1 MSEVN
6 QASFCYP
13 PQFPEQGRLP
23 TRADQVYQNIRR
35 QCQQETDY
43 HDALCVAAGRRVMA
57 PCCKTLHISLFFDGT
72 GNNLYNDLYLSDPKH
87 PTNIARLF
95 RASIGEGHAG
105 GTAHSSRAQGL
116 TDPPGS
122 GNGQYFKYYM
132 PGVGTPFTEV
142 GDLNYSE
149 LGLATAAFGEERIN
163 WGLMVLIDALRRA
176 LAQPR
181 LDNASLRAAVKAMGA
196 PAGFEGSIGRNFRR
210 YQFNKQLGALA
221 KPLRVAVTQ
230 PSPGWPKLLGLKLYV
245 YGFSRGAAAAR
256 AFVSWL
262 NELLAPD
269 ESQPVLSLGDLK
281 LPISI
286 EYLGLL
292 DTVASVGLAHAVPG
306 ADGHMSWADG
316 TQELPT
322 NSLVKRCLHIVAS
335 HEQRLCFPLDSIRR
349 EGGGYP
355 ANSVEVLH
363 PGMHSDQGGG
373 YPPGEQGK
381 AVGPN
386 DGLLLSQIALN
397 DMYAD
402 AFAHGAPLKVPKYAL
417 PVDLRHEPWLE
428 MEPEVVREFTTAPIL
443 INRFNAWRQVT
454 LGLTPAPQPLPLKH
468 IEHYQPI
475 PTSETLEHALINQ
488 MAWITAWR
496 IDRYAFA
503 TLKKTPFYREASDAE
518 AEPTARDQA
527 KANRNKQQAAI
538 ELRRQ
543 QQKAREHFS
552 IGPKTPLEPGVK
564 DFDADMAQTQLR
576 EAAEEFGAAFREPDS
591 FTPNPTR
598 SGRLALIPSWQ
609 AFPGMPGTPGKQHQQ
624 APQKALEQVRA
635 ERKHMKDTG
644 MARVSQLFPP
654 PLGEHNYPDENRR
667 FNVDESR
674 NANTPEG
681 LLRALFDDQVHD
693 SRAWFLYTHGRE
705 PFGSYFKLR
714 MVFFGDAGRRDIA
727 LYREDDGM
735 LVAGTETPLSVDP
748 AVVTQQPVMTAEQ
761 RAEAHK
767 TVDEIW
773 QAYYAKAE
781 EFKDAQV

>member
-1 MSEVN
+1 MPEVN

-23 TRADQVYQNIRR
+23 SRAGQVHQNIRR
-35 QCQQETDY
+35 QSQQERDY
-43 HDALCVAAGRRVMA
+43 HDSLCVAAGRRVLA

-72 GNNLYNDLYLSDPKH
+72 GNNLNNDLYLSDPKH

-105 GTAHSSRAQGL
+105 GTAHSRQAHYL
-116 TDPPGS
+116 TDAAGV
-122 GNGQYFKYYM
+122 GNGEYFKYYM
-132 PGVGTPFTEV
+132 PGVGTPFPEV
-142 GDLNYSE
+142 GDLNYSA

-163 WGLMVLIDALRRA
+163 WGLMMIIDALRRTLA
-176 LAQPR
+176 LPR
-181 LDNASLRAAVKAMGA
+181 LDDASLQAAVKAMGA
-196 PAGFEGSIGRNFRR
+196 PAGFEGSIGASFRR
-210 YQFNKQLGALA
+210 HQYEKQLGALA
-221 KPLRVAVTQ
+221 KPLRVALMQ
-230 PSPGWPKLLGLKLYV
+230 PSPGWPKLLGIRLYV

-262 NELLAPD
+262 NELSSPT
-269 ESQPVLSLGDLK
+269 ESQPALSLGDLK

-322 NSLVKRCLHIVAS
+322 SSLVKRCLHIIAS

-355 ANSVEVLH
+355 ANSVEVLY

-373 YPPGEQGK
+373 YPPGDQGK

-402 AFAHGAPLKVPKYAL
+402 AFAYGAPLKVPKEAL
-417 PVDLRHEPWLE
+417 PIDMGHELWRA
-428 MEPEVVREFTTAPIL
+428 MEFEVMEEFRIDSIL
-443 INRFNAWRQVT
+443 VNRFNAWRQVT
-454 LGLTPAPQPLPLKH
+454 LDLPPAPQPLSPNQV
-468 IEHYQPI
+468 ENYQPI
-475 PTSETLEHALINQ
+475 TTTDTVESALINQ
-488 MAWITAWR
+488 MGWITAWR

-503 TLKKTPFYREASDAE
+503 TLKQTNFYRQASDTEADPSVSKLAE
-518 AEPTARDQA
+518 ANRD
-527 KANRNKQQAAI
+527 KQQAAI
-538 ELRRQ
+538 VVRRQ
-543 QQKAREHFS
+543 EQKLREQLTFD
-552 IGPKTPLEPGVK
+552 PKKPQEPGVK

-576 EAAEEFGAAFREPDS
+576 EAAEEFGIGYRTDS
-591 FTPNPTR
+591 FVSNAVRTTR
-598 SGRLALIPSWQ
+598 IALIPDFL
-609 AFPGMPGTPGKQHQQ
+609 AAMPPMPLTLAIQKQQSVL
-624 APQKALEQVRA
+624 KAIDRARA
-635 ERKHMKDTG
+635 ESDQMKASG
-644 MARVSQLFPP
+644 VARVSLLFLPP
-654 PLGEHNYPDENRR
+654 VHERNHIDERTRR
-667 FNVDESR
+667 NVDEGR
-674 NANTPEG
+674 NANKPEG

-693 SRAWFLYTHGRE
+693 SRAWFLYKAGRE

-727 LYREDDGM
+727 LYREEDGVM
-735 LVAGTETPLSVDP
+735 VAGAETPLFADP
-748 AVVTQQPVMTAEQ
+748 ALVAQQPGMTDER

-767 TVDEIW
+767 AIDELW
-773 QAYYAKAE
+773 QAYYARAKE
-781 EFKDAQV
+781 LKDAQV